1 MKFTIKQVAWL
12 RQRLTEMPVYVAA
25 QRSPSGGATF
35 HGLAM
40 KREDV
45 ADMLKQL
52 TNEADS

>member
-1 MKFTIKQVAWL
+1 MTFTLKQIAWL

-25 QRSPSGGATF
+25 QKSSSGDTTF

-45 ADMLKQL
+45 SSMLKQL
-52 TNEADS
+52 TNEADA